1 MSLTCSRLLETL
13 KGLPSADRAYVAL
26 SGGLD
31 SCVLLH
37 LLVSI
42 KQVLPWSLQVI
53 HVNHGLQEEAD
64 RWQEFCEALC
74 TQYQVPVQTVRL
86 GLRPKPGESLEAV
99 AREARYKAIAGVME
113 TGDLVF
119 TAQHQD
125 DQAET
130 LLLQL
135 LRGSGPAGIAGMPV
149 VSRFHPGWLA
159 RPLLDYSRGSLEAYA
174 EQHQLQWLE
183 DPSNRDLRYDRNYI
197 RHEVMPLLR
206 SRWPSAPVTLSRAA
220 KFSGELQSLA
230 KEEAQSDLE
239 SVILPD
245 RSGLSI
251 QALRCL
257 SSVRLRNLLRY
268 WFNQQGAPTPHSKKL
283 MRIELEVVN
292 GRPDANPQV
301 VWGKWQVQRYRDRLL
316 LSRLPA
322 DIVSP
327 SIMVWEDK
335 QELVLPGEL
344 GRLYTEPGRDGIS
357 AERWTEA
364 RVEVRFRVGG
374 ERCLPAGQAHH
385 RPLKKL
391 FQEWGIPPWERS
403 RLPLIYLDGELAAI
417 PERMVCQPFAALPGE
432 NAVKVRWTPQ

>member
-1 MSLTCSRLLETL
+1 MNLSANRLLETL
-13 KGLPSADRAYVAL
+13 KGLPSADLAYVAL
-26 SGGLD
+26 SGGVD
-31 SCVLLH
+31 SCVLIH

-42 KQVLPWSLQVI
+42 RQVLPWSFQAI

-64 RWQEFCEALC
+64 RWQEFCESLC
-74 TQYQVPVQTVRL
+74 AEYQVPVQTVSL

-99 AREARYKAIAGVME
+99 AREARYKAIAGVM
-113 TGDLVF
+113 GAGALVL

-149 VSRFHPGWLA
+149 VSRFDPGWLA
-159 RPLLDYSRGSLEAYA
+159 RPLLDYSRGSLEDYA
-174 EQHQLQWLE
+174 EEHQLQWLE
-183 DPSNRDLRYDRNYI
+183 DPSNRDLRFDRNFI
-197 RHEVMPLLR
+197 RREVMPLLK

-220 KFSGELQSLA
+220 GFSGELQSLA
-230 KEEAQSDLE
+230 KEEAQSDLA
-239 SVILPD
+239 SVLLQD

-268 WFNQQGAPTPHSKKL
+268 WLNQQGASMPHSKKL
-283 MRIELEVVN
+283 TRIEQEVVN
-292 GRPDANPQV
+292 GRPDAKPQV
-301 VWGKWQVQRYRDRLL
+301 VWGEWQVRRYRDRLL

-322 DIVSP
+322 DIVPP
-327 SIMVWEDK
+327 STMIWEDK
-335 QELVLPGEL
+335 RQLLLPGEL
-344 GRLYTEPGRDGIS
+344 GKLYTEPGSDGIS
-357 AERWTEA
+357 AGRWAEA

-374 ERCLPAGQAHH
+374 ERCLPAGQAH
-385 RPLKKL
+385 RRQLKKL

-432 NAVKVRWTPQ
+432 NGVRIRWVA